1 MSNKHPIIFRLLSIV
16 AVVFGL
22 LTIKSGGMV
31 LFTEGAAH
39 QAAGNYVPFV
49 LWFNF
54 MAGFAYITAGIGL
67 WQQRRWACKLAVL
80 IAAATAAVFVAFGVH
95 IMNEGAYEMRTV
107 VAMSIRST
115 LWITIA
121 LVAVILGRRLKQN
134 VAQA

>member
-1 MSNKHPIIFRLLSIV
+1 MSNKNPILLRLFSIV
-16 AVVFGL
+16 AIVFGL

-31 LFTEGAAH
+31 LFTDGAVH

-54 MAGFAYITAGIGL
+54 MAGFAYVVAGVGL
-67 WQQRRWACKLAVL
+67 WQQRRWARNLAVM
-80 IAAATAAVFVAFGVH
+80 IAVATVTIFMLFGVYILNH
-95 IMNEGAYEMRTV
+95 GAYEIRTV
-107 VAMSIRST
+107 VAMSVRST

-134 VAQA
+134 VAQV